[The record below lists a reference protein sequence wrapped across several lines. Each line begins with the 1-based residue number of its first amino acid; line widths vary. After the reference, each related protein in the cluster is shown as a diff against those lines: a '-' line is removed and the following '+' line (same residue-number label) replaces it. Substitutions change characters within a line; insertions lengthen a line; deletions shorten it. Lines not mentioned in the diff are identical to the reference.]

1 MANEAP
7 SLEAIQAAIKL
18 FVDNGTLTKEQ
29 ADEQIKLLSQ
39 QAQVMNTGN
48 GSLTDKE
55 RGGLSG
61 IKKFSNVNKPVK
73 TTAEKEADAV
83 TNAINYSEKQGVKL
97 TGKAALKKYG
107 LDSYKPEKGDVIK
120 VGCIPTDE
128 QVRTDKVP
136 LVIKINDKVLPA
148 VEVPLREVGAAVDGI
163 ANGLTLLNKD
173 GAALNTVK
181 KVFSAKNLSDDIKNV
196 VDKIVT
202 FDLKAAGIARKTSD
216 TKEID
221 NLAQEFK
228 IDSLTNKLAEFQLST
243 DDPERKKIQL
253 AEQAMFDKL
262 RAEKEEAKK
271 NEAAKQEAL
280 ESFASGDADLSAIV
294 SQAAKDFATERG
306 NASRVKPAMFQVIDP
321 IQEAYEKA
329 ILDHVAQFKKMPND
343 REQQK
348 ILQDLWH
355 GKLEQLAAENNLDFN
370 ANKGQLIHATYDNAS
385 KFLNHVQTLAKKAI
399 GGNSKAKDA
408 LRNLAASDKVTDEQA
423 DFINSLL
430 TKVTKNTTDTAGYA
444 SGIKNAELLPEVTG
458 VIDAKILKE
467 QGKKLKTAD
476 PEELKAIDAKIAKLT
491 SDKKAIENY
500 VHEPLS
506 RIKKRISGLNT
517 DIDALDKTISAYP
530 EGSPARNRITFDRNV
545 KQAMRDYLQNR
556 IVTNEDGTEAVKD
569 SDILGSLTKDDVR
582 RLMLYIKGNRNDT
595 TEKDGRPRDTLANV
609 DPKVNPY
616 LYAELLSRYN
626 YLKGADLLHKYTPD
640 KYKIIPAMSGL
651 GESHIDDK
659 GRVVVSLNGNDD
671 LAKLGVKG
679 ASRAKFYATQ
689 EERDAEMAMKAKLK
703 QVRAANEIRQRT
715 DEEVA
720 NRSSEEQAALNA
732 KNRETLDAAERRNM
746 IEDTNKHEANY
757 RKQGMSEGQIA
768 ARKLGDKRASNDDKR
783 VTAAQEYLNTGKA
796 NRFLRTNYDGM
807 IKTIYK
813 TFKAGNPGFSIEDA
827 KAKLS
832 FDDYANAVV
841 SGDSKDIVSR
851 LSNNSKQQRIT
862 DAVSQPFEYVADT
875 DTDTSDDNTSDY
887 YNYDEDED

>member
-7 SLEAIQAAIKL
+7 SLEAIQATIKL
-18 FVDNGTLTKEQ
+18 LVDNGTLTKEQ

-39 QAQVMNTGN
+39 QARVMNTGN
-48 GSLTDKE
+48 GTLTDKE
-55 RGGLSG
+55 RGELSG

-73 TTAEKEADAV
+73 TAAEKEADAV

-148 VEVPLREVGAAVDGI
+148 VEVPLREVGSAVDGI
-163 ANGLTLLNKD
+163 ANGLTVLNKD

-181 KVFSAKNLSDDIKNV
+181 KVFSAKKLSDDIKNV

-228 IDSLTNKLAEFQLST
+228 IDSLTNKLAEFQLSSES
-243 DDPERKKIQL
+243 PEVKKAQL

-262 RAEKEEAKK
+262 HEEREEAKK

-280 ESFASGDADLSAIV
+280 KAFASGDADLSAIV
-294 SQAAKDFATERG
+294 SQAVKDFATERG
-306 NASRVKPAMFQVIDP
+306 KASRVKPAMFQVIDP
-321 IQEAYEKA
+321 MQEAYEKA
-329 ILDHVAQFKKMPND
+329 ILDHVALFKKMPND

-385 KFLNHVQTLAKKAI
+385 KFLNHVQTLARKAI

-408 LRNLAASDKVTDEQA
+408 LRSLAESDKVTKEQA
-423 DFINSLL
+423 DFIKSLI
-430 TKVTKNTTDTAGYA
+430 TKVAKNTTDTAGYA
-444 SGIKNAELLPEVTG
+444 SGIKNTELLPEITG

-491 SDKKAIENY
+491 ADKKAIEDY

-517 DIDALDKTISAYP
+517 DIDALDKTIDTYP

-582 RLMLYIKGNRNDT
+582 RLMLYIKGNKNDT
-595 TEKDGRPRDTLANV
+595 TEKDGRPRDTLSNV

-616 LYAELLSRYN
+616 LYAELKSRYD

-640 KYKIIPAMSGL
+640 KYKIAMSGL

-659 GRVVVSLNGNDD
+659 GNVVVSLNGTDD

-703 QVRAANEIRQRT
+703 QIRAANEIQQRT
-715 DEEVA
+715 DEEMA
-720 NRSSEEQAALNA
+720 NRSPEEQAALNA

-768 ARKLGDKRASNDDKR
+768 ARKLGDKRALNDDKR
-783 VTAAQEYLNTGKA
+783 VTAAKEYLNTGKA

-813 TFKAGNPGFSIEDA
+813 TFKEGDPDFSIEDA

-832 FDDYANAVV
+832 FDDYAKTVAT
-841 SGDSKDIVSR
+841 GDYKDIVGG
-851 LSNNSKQQRIT
+851 LVNAEKQRSIT
-862 DAVSQPFEYVADT
+862 DAVSQPFEYVN

>member
-39 QAQVMNTGN
+39 QAQGN
-48 GSLTDKE
+48 GTLTDEE
-55 RGGLSG
+55 RGALSG

-73 TTAEKEADAV
+73 TDAEKEADAV
-83 TNAINYSEKQGVKL
+83 TSAINYSKKQGVKL

-107 LDSYKPEKGDVIK
+107 LDNYIPKKGDVIK
-120 VGCIPTDE
+120 VGCIPTDD
-128 QVRTDKVP
+128 QVRNDKVP

-148 VEVPLREVGAAVDGI
+148 VEVPLREVGSAVDGI
-163 ANGLTLLNKD
+163 ANGLTVLNKD
-173 GAALNTVK
+173 GAELNTVK
-181 KVFSAKNLSDDIKNV
+181 KIFNAKNLSDDIKNV

-228 IDSLTNKLAEFQLST
+228 IDKLTNKLAEFQLST
-243 DDPERKKIQL
+243 DDPERKKMQL
-253 AEQAMFDKL
+253 AEQAMFDKMH
-262 RAEKEEAKK
+262 AEKEEAKK
-271 NEAAKQEAL
+271 NKAAEKEAQEA
-280 ESFASGDADLSAIV
+280 FASGDADLSAIV

-306 NASRVKPAMFQVIDP
+306 KASRVKPAMSQVIDP
-321 IQEAYEKA
+321 MQEAYEKA
-329 ILDHVAQFKKMPND
+329 ILDHVAQFKKMPDD

-348 ILQDLWH
+348 ILQNLWH
-355 GKLEQLAAENNLDFN
+355 GKLEQLAAENNIDFN
-370 ANKGQLIHATYDNAS
+370 TNKGQLIHATYDNAS
-385 KFLNHVQTLAKKAI
+385 KFLNHVHTLARNAM
-399 GGNSKAKDA
+399 GGNSKAKNA
-408 LRNLAASDKVTDEQA
+408 LRSLAESDKVTDEQA
-423 DFINSLL
+423 DFINNLL
-430 TKVTKNTTDTAGYA
+430 TKVTKSTTDGAGYA
-444 SGIKNAELLPEVTG
+444 LGIKNSELLPEVTG

-467 QGKKLKTAD
+467 QGKKLKTKD
-476 PEELKAIDAKIAKLT
+476 PEEIKAIDAKIAKLT
-491 SDKKAIENY
+491 ADKKAIENY
-500 VHEPLS
+500 VHEPVSKIKS
-506 RIKKRISGLNT
+506 RISK
-517 DIDALDKTISAYP
+517 IDADIAAMDKNIGTYP
-530 EGSPARNRITFDRNV
+530 EDSPIRSRLTFDRNV

-556 IVTNEDGTEAVKD
+556 IITNDDGVEAVKD
-569 SDILGSLTKDDVR
+569 SDIMGSLTRDDVK
-582 RLMLYIKGNRNDT
+582 RLMLYIKGSKNDPSD
-595 TEKDGRPRDTLANV
+595 KDGRHHDTLANV
-609 DPKVNPY
+609 DPKINPY
-616 LYAELLSRYN
+616 LYNELLSRYN
-626 YLKGADLLHKYTPD
+626 YLKGAELLHKYIPD
-640 KYKIIPAMSGL
+640 KYKITSPAMSGL
-651 GESHIDDK
+651 GESHIDDN
-659 GRVVVSLNGNDD
+659 GRVVVSLNGNDA
-671 LAKLGVKG
+671 LSKLGVKG

-689 EERDAEMAMKAKLK
+689 EERDAEMAMKAMLK
-703 QVRAANEIRQRT
+703 QARAAAEIQRRT
-715 DEEVA
+715 DKEMA
-720 NRSSEEQAALNA
+720 NRSTEEQTALNA

-768 ARKLGDKRASNDDKR
+768 ARKLGDKHALNDDKR

-813 TFKAGNPGFSIEDA
+813 TFKSGNPGFSIDDA

-832 FDDYANAVV
+832 FDDYAKAVV

-851 LSNNSKQQRIT
+851 LSNKSKQQRIT
-862 DAVSQPFEYVADT
+862 DAVSQPFEYVDDT
-875 DTDTSDDNTSDY
+875 DNSDDNTSDY

>member
-18 FVDNGTLTKEQ
+18 LVDNGTLTKEQ
-29 ADEQIKLLSQ
+29 ADEQIKILSQ

-48 GSLTDKE
+48 GTLTDKE
-55 RGGLSG
+55 RGELSG

-73 TTAEKEADAV
+73 TAAEKEADAV
-83 TNAINYSEKQGVKL
+83 TSAINYSEKQGVKL

-107 LDSYKPEKGDVIK
+107 LDNYKPEKGDVIK

-148 VEVPLREVGAAVDGI
+148 VEVPLREVGSAVDGI
-163 ANGLTLLNKD
+163 ANGLTVLNKD

-216 TKEID
+216 TKKID

-228 IDSLTNKLAEFQLST
+228 IDSLTNKLAEFQLSSES
-243 DDPERKKIQL
+243 PEVKKAQL

-262 RAEKEEAKK
+262 HAEKEEAKK

-280 ESFASGDADLSAIV
+280 ESFASGNADLSAIV

-321 IQEAYEKA
+321 MQEAYEKA

-355 GKLEQLAAENNLDFN
+355 GKLEQLATENNLDFN

-423 DFINSLL
+423 DFIKSLL

-444 SGIKNAELLPEVTG
+444 SGIKNAELLPEITG

-491 SDKKAIENY
+491 ADKKAIEDY

-517 DIDALDKTISAYP
+517 DIDALDKTIGTYP

-616 LYAELLSRYN
+616 LYAELKSRYD

-659 GRVVVSLNGNDD
+659 GNVVVSLNGNDD
-671 LAKLGVKG
+671 LSKLGVKG

-703 QVRAANEIRQRT
+703 QARAANAIQQRT

-720 NRSSEEQAALNA
+720 NRSPEEQAALNA

-768 ARKLGDKRASNDDKR
+768 ARKLGDKRALNDDKR

-796 NRFLRTNYDGM
+796 NRFLRTNYEGM

-813 TFKAGNPGFSIEDA
+813 TFKSGNPGFSIEDA

-832 FDDYANAVV
+832 FDDYAKAVV

-851 LSNNSKQQRIT
+851 LSNNRQQRIT

-875 DTDTSDDNTSDY
+875 DTSDDNASDY

>member
-48 GSLTDKE
+48 GTLTDEE
-55 RGGLSG
+55 RGVLSG

-73 TTAEKEADAV
+73 TDAEKEADAV
-83 TNAINYSEKQGVKL
+83 TSAINYSAKHGVKL

-107 LDSYKPEKGDVIK
+107 LDNYKPKKGDVIK
-120 VGCIPTDE
+120 VGCIPTDD
-128 QVRTDKVP
+128 QVRNDRVP
-136 LVIKINDKVLPA
+136 LVIKINDEVLPA
-148 VEVPLREVGAAVDGI
+148 VEVPLREVGSAVDGI
-163 ANGLTLLNKD
+163 ANGLTVLNKD
-173 GAALNTVK
+173 GAELNTVK
-181 KVFSAKNLSDDIKNV
+181 KVFNAKNLSDDIKNV

-228 IDSLTNKLAEFQLST
+228 IDKLTNKLAEFQLST
-243 DDPERKKIQL
+243 DDPERKKMQL
-253 AEQAMFDKL
+253 AEQAMFDKMH
-262 RAEKEEAKK
+262 AEKEEAKK
-271 NEAAKQEAL
+271 TEAAKKEAL
-280 ESFASGDADLSAIV
+280 EAFARGDADLSAIV
-294 SQAAKDFATERG
+294 SQAAKDFATERS
-306 NASRVKPAMFQVIDP
+306 NKNRVKPAMSQVIDP
-321 IQEAYEKA
+321 MQEAYEKA
-329 ILDHVAQFKKMPND
+329 ILDHVAQFKKMPDD

-348 ILQDLWH
+348 ILQNLWR
-355 GKLEQLAAENNLDFN
+355 GKLEQLATENNVDFN
-370 ANKGQLIHATYDNAS
+370 TNKGQLIHATYDNAS
-385 KFLNHVQTLAKKAI
+385 KFLNHVHTLARNAM
-399 GGNSKAKDA
+399 GGNSKAKNA
-408 LRNLAASDKVTDEQA
+408 LRSLAESDKVTDEQA

-430 TKVTKNTTDTAGYA
+430 TKVTKSTTDGAGYA

-467 QGKKLKTAD
+467 QGKKLKTKD
-476 PEELKAIDAKIAKLT
+476 PEELKVIDAKIAKLT
-491 SDKKAIENY
+491 ADKKAIEDY
-500 VHEPLS
+500 VHEPVS
-506 RIKKRISGLNT
+506 KIKNRISK
-517 DIDALDKTISAYP
+517 IDADIAAMDKNIGTYS
-530 EGSPARNRITFDRNV
+530 ESSPIRSRLTFDRNV

-556 IVTNEDGTEAVKD
+556 IITNDDGVEAVKD
-569 SDILGSLTKDDVR
+569 SDIMGSLTRDDVK
-582 RLMLYIKGNRNDT
+582 RLMLYIKGSKNDPSD
-595 TEKDGRPRDTLANV
+595 KDGRYHDTLVNV
-609 DPKVNPY
+609 DPKINPY
-616 LYAELLSRYN
+616 LYKELSSRYN
-626 YLKGADLLHKYTPD
+626 YLKGAELLHKYIPD
-640 KYKIIPAMSGL
+640 KYKITVPAMSGL

-671 LAKLGVKG
+671 LSKLGVKG
-679 ASRAKFYATQ
+679 ASKAKFYATQ

-703 QVRAANEIRQRT
+703 QARAAAEIQRHT

-720 NRSSEEQAALNA
+720 NRSAEEQTALNA

-768 ARKLGDKRASNDDKR
+768 ARKLGDKRALNNDKR

-813 TFKAGNPGFSIEDA
+813 TFKEGNPDFSIEDA

-832 FDDYANAVV
+832 FDDYAKAVV

-862 DAVSQPFEYVADT
+862 DAVSQPFEYVDDT
-875 DTDTSDDNTSDY
+875 DTIDDNTSDY

>member
-7 SLEAIQAAIKL
+7 SLEAIMAAIKL
-18 FVDNGTLTKEQ
+18 LVDNGTLTKEQ

-48 GSLTDKE
+48 GTLTDEE
-55 RGGLSG
+55 RGTLSG
-61 IKKFSNVNKPVK
+61 IKQFSNVNKPVK
-73 TTAEKEADAV
+73 TDAEKEADAV
-83 TNAINYSEKQGVKL
+83 TSAINYSARYGVKL

-107 LDSYKPEKGDVIK
+107 LDNYKPKKGDVIK
-120 VGCIPTDE
+120 VGCIPTDD
-128 QVRTDKVP
+128 QVRNDKVP
-136 LVIKINDKVLPA
+136 LVIKINDEVLPT
-148 VEVPLREVGAAVDGI
+148 VEVPLREVGSAVDGI
-163 ANGLTLLNKD
+163 ANGLTVLNKD
-173 GAALNTVK
+173 GAELNTVK
-181 KVFSAKNLSDDIKNV
+181 KVFNAKNLSDDIKNV

-228 IDSLTNKLAEFQLST
+228 IDKLTNKLAEFQLSA

-253 AEQAMFDKL
+253 AEQAMFDKMHE
-262 RAEKEEAKK
+262 EKEEAKK
-271 NEAAKQEAL
+271 NEAARQEAL
-280 ESFASGDADLSAIV
+280 EAFASGDADLSAIV
-294 SQAAKDFATERG
+294 SQAAKDFATERS
-306 NASRVKPAMFQVIDP
+306 NKYRAKPALSQVIDP
-321 IQEAYEKA
+321 MQEAYEKA
-329 ILDHVAQFKKMPND
+329 ILDHVTLFKKMPND
-343 REQQK
+343 IEQQK
-348 ILQDLWH
+348 ILQNLWH

-370 ANKGQLIHATYDNAS
+370 TTKGQLIHATYDNAS
-385 KFLNHVQTLAKKAI
+385 KFLNHVQTLAKKAM
-399 GGNSKAKDA
+399 GGNSKAKNA
-408 LRNLAASDKVTDEQA
+408 LRSLAESDKVTAEQA

-444 SGIKNAELLPEVTG
+444 SGIKNTELLPEITG

-467 QGKKLKTAD
+467 KGKKLKTAD
-476 PEELKAIDAKIAKLT
+476 PEELKAIDDKIAKLT
-491 SDKKAIENY
+491 ADKKTIEDY
-500 VHEPLS
+500 VHEPIGK
-506 RIKKRISGLNT
+506 IKNRISK
-517 DIDALDKTISAYP
+517 IDADIAAMDKNIDTYP
-530 EGSPARNRITFDRNV
+530 EDSPIRSRLTFDRNV

-556 IVTNEDGTEAVKD
+556 IVTNDDGVEAVKD
-569 SDILGSLTKDDVR
+569 SDIMGSLTRDDVR
-582 RLMLYIKGNRNDT
+582 RLMQYIKGNRNDT
-595 TEKDGRPRDTLANV
+595 TDKDGRPRDTLANV

-616 LYAELLSRYN
+616 LYAELKSRYD
-626 YLKGADLLHKYTPD
+626 YLKGADLLHKYIPD

-671 LAKLGVKG
+671 LSKLGVKG

-703 QVRAANEIRQRT
+703 QARAAAEIQRRT
-715 DEEVA
+715 DEEMA
-720 NRSSEEQAALNA
+720 NRSTEEQTALNA

-768 ARKLGDKRASNDDKR
+768 ARKLGDKRALNDDKR

-813 TFKAGNPGFSIEDA
+813 TFKEGNPDFSIEDA
-827 KAKLS
+827 KTKLS
-832 FDDYANAVV
+832 FDDYAKAVV

-862 DAVSQPFEYVADT
+862 DAVSQPFEYVD

-887 YNYDEDED
+887 YNYDEDDD